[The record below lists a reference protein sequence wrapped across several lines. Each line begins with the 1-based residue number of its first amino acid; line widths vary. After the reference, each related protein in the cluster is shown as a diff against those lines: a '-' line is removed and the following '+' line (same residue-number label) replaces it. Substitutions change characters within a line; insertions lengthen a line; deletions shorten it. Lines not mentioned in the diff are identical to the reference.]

1 MLDEINILSRNFRRK
16 ARVSDLIDVKWY
28 TVGDIKDN
36 TLFFNTEDP
45 CYDPNTHTT
54 YTLKEVYDM
63 VTKLGYV
70 LCRNQSILMVSEK
83 PN

>member
-28 TVGDIKDN
+28 TVGDIKVN
-36 TLFFNTEDP
+36 TPFFRTEDP
-45 CYDPNTHTT
+45 YYDPNIHTT
-54 YTLKEVYDM
+54 YTLKEVYDT

-83 PN
+83 PS

>member
-28 TVGDIKDN
+28 TVGDIKVN
-36 TLFFNTEDP
+36 TLFFSTEDP
-45 CYDPNTHTT
+45 CYDPKVHVT
-54 YTLKEVYDM
+54 YTLKEVYNI

-70 LCRNQSILMVSEK
+70 LRRNKNIIMVSEE
-83 PN
+83 PS